1 MAMMKGITIE
11 TGASDKPKIVLR
23 TNSTLNDES
32 NAIDAKSEQEHFDKE
47 NEIIVD
53 IIQRGQ
59 FLNAQQGMLLGKW
72 IAEGLTKGLTQPIDL
87 PKRLEG
93 SD

>member
-11 TGASDKPKIVLR
+11 TGTSDKPKIVLR
-23 TNSTLNDES
+23 TNLKHNDES
-32 NAIDAKSEQEHFDKE
+32 DAINTMSEQEHFDKE

-53 IIQRGQ
+53 IIKRGQ
-59 FLNAQQGMLLGKW
+59 FINAQQGIQIGEW

>member
-1 MAMMKGITIE
+1 MT
-11 TGASDKPKIVLR
+11 
-23 TNSTLNDES
+23 
-32 NAIDAKSEQEHFDKE
+32 EQESFDKE

-59 FLNAQQGMLLGKW
+59 FLNAQQGIQIGKW

-93 SD
+93 SE

>member
-1 MAMMKGITIE
+1 MGSVRGITIE
-11 TGASDKPKIVLR
+11 GAATK
-23 TNSTLNDES
+23 
-32 NAIDAKSEQEHFDKE
+32 EQDHFDKE
-47 NEIIVD
+47 NEIIAD

-59 FLNAQQGMLLGKW
+59 FLSAQQGIQIDEW
-72 IAEGLTKGLTQPIDL
+72 IAEGFTKGLTQPIEL